1 MEKKYTVERLKEHEF
16 NYWKNHHEKSNFPNT
31 DFYVSF
37 FDFEELNGKKVL
49 DIGCGGYPVSEYNPK
64 IENLTLMDPLLE
76 DLINLDKFSHL
87 KKYGIV
93 SKGILDEN
101 KEIINFDFVICLNV
115 IDHFYDDEI
124 VFAEKFRDFL
134 SKGGKLYLQY
144 DVRSEDDGE
153 HISVND
159 EKIIEKIGD
168 YFEIEKIS
176 HGINPICVGWSK
188 VFKSTRIIA
197 KKK

>member
-115 IDHFYDDEI
+115 ID
-124 VFAEKFRDFL
+124 
-134 SKGGKLYLQY
+134 KGGKLYLQY